1 MCTRV
6 PFPLKTLS
14 QNTSLLI
21 LVLLAVDGLHFI
33 YARALRE
40 YMHPIASVT
49 WVLGVGA
56 LEVGIFA
63 ARRGL
68 FRWETF
74 RKNAGFF
81 LAIGALVGISTSLNY
96 TAVKYIEPGVAS
108 LLSQMSILFGVAFGV
123 FWLRDRLTRKQ
134 MLGAGLAL
142 AGGLVIT
149 FQPGEFLRLGALMV
163 IGAAFM
169 YALHAAVVKRYGDG
183 IGFLEFFI
191 WRLVATT
198 GVLIGMAGAFGQ
210 LTLPPNAA
218 AWGLIGIAGT
228 MDVAVSRALYYLSLR
243 RLSVSVHAL
252 IFTLSP
258 VVAIVWAWGLFGTV
272 PTGRELLGGSVVL
285 VGVAV
290 VTYHRAGNRL
300 E

>member
-1 MCTRV
+1 MRKLQNT
-6 PFPLKTLS
+6 LKSLS

-40 YMHPIASVT
+40 YMHPVASVT
-49 WVLGVGA
+49 WVLGIGA

-63 ARRGL
+63 AQRGM

-74 RKNAGFF
+74 RKHAGFF
-81 LAIGALVGISTSLNY
+81 LAIGALVGVSTALNY

-108 LLSQMSILFGVAFGV
+108 LLSQMSILFGVALGV
-123 FWLRDRLTRKQ
+123 FGLRERLSGRQ
-134 MLGAGLAL
+134 RLGAGIAL
-142 AGGLVIT
+142 AGVLVIT
-149 FQPGEFLRLGALMV
+149 FQPGDFLRLGALMV

-169 YALHAAVVKRYGDG
+169 YALHAAVVKRYGGG
-183 IGFLEFFI
+183 IDFLEFFV

-198 GVLIGMAGAFGQ
+198 GVLIVLAGALGEWA
-210 LTLPPNAA
+210 LPPNAA
-218 AWGLIGIAGT
+218 AWGLVLIAGT
-228 MDVAVSRALYYLSLR
+228 MDVAVSRTLYYIALR
-243 RLSVSVHAL
+243 RLSVSIHAL

-258 VVAIVWAWGLFGTV
+258 VVAILWAWGLFGTI
-272 PTGRELLGGSVVL
+272 PTGRELLGGGVVL

-290 VTYHRAGNRL
+290 VTYRRAGNRL
-300 E
+300 R